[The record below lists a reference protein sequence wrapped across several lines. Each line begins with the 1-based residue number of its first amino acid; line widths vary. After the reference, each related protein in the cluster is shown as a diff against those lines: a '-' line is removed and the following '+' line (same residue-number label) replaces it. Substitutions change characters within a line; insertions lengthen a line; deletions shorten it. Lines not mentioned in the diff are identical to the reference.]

1 MSRAYNLTRIA
12 LCVSLLT
19 VCSYI
24 VLPVPFSPAVLSMHS
39 VAVCAAGFAL
49 RPKHAAAAVGIY
61 LLMGFIGLPVFA
73 GATGGAG
80 RLFGPTGGF
89 YFGFLLC
96 AVMVSALMGGRFPGA
111 GLSYARCVAV
121 CLLTVPVMHLCAVL
135 MMCAVGGVDIR
146 AAFFTVS
153 LPFLPG
159 DIAKAFLSAAL
170 GRTIVRTEKSR
181 V

>member
-1 MSRAYNLTRIA
+1 MTRIA

-24 VLPVPFSPAVLSMHS
+24 VLPLPFSPAVLSLHS
-39 VAVCAAGFAL
+39 VAVCVAGFAM

-61 LLMGFIGLPVFA
+61 LLMGLIGLPVFA

-80 RLFGPTGGF
+80 KLLGPTGGF

-96 AVMVSALMGGRFPGA
+96 AVMVSALKGGGLPGTK
-111 GLSYARCVAV
+111 LSYARCAAV
-121 CLLTVPVMHLCAVL
+121 CLLTVPVMHVCAVL
-135 MMCAVGGVDIR
+135 MMCAVGSADVK

-170 GRTIVRTEKSR
+170 GRAIVRIEKSR